1 MDPKTF
7 SSINSIN
14 VFPNGDLETICELA
28 GVERKIF
35 CKELKQF
42 AGQFES
48 FQPSM
53 ASESK
58 LNENSIIND
67 SEDEDNTELV
77 DCDKCNKC
85 IACAYIIIKELSF
98 HSNSFHS
105 LFTVYKY
112 VLLLPSTQVTCKR
125 EFSKLKLVKSK
136 IRSTT
141 FITFN
146 AYGD

>member
-1 MDPKTF
+1 MKGFLKIITGDWLDPKTF

-42 AGQFES
+42 AGEFES

-58 LNENSIIND
+58 FIENSIND
-67 SEDEDNTELV
+67 SEDEDKTELV

-85 IACAYIIIKELSF
+85 IACAYFIIK
-98 HSNSFHS
+98 
-105 LFTVYKY
+105 
-112 VLLLPSTQVTCKR
+112 
-125 EFSKLKLVKSK
+125 
-136 IRSTT
+136 
-141 FITFN
+141 
-146 AYGD
+146 